1 MYVPIDL
8 VYDIFSIIVFH
19 FAEFILQQKSRTL
32 PCHSRYQN
40 DSMKIPSIES
50 YSALKNVVTVMNTF
64 LKPHRFFMVESWVP
78 QIKK

>member
-1 MYVPIDL
+1 MYQSIL
-8 VYDIFSIIVFH
+8 YMIFFLSLFFI
-19 FAEFILQQKSRTL
+19 FAEFILQRKSRTL

-40 DSMKIPSIES
+40 DSVKIPSIES

-64 LKPHRFFMVESWVP
+64 LKPHMFFMVESWVP